1 MLRDSSVPQQMILNK
16 ERVFAMANKNTN
28 KISDFFRSMG
38 TGLKNFGT
46 ALAGYFRDFGI
57 AVVKGDIWVK
67 LSLLIMG
74 AGYFARKQIVNGI
87 LMMLVQ
93 VGFIL
98 MLVLYGIPNLAKFGS
113 LGTVPYEQTF
123 DPLTMKATINNYDNS
138 FLILLNSIIML
149 FIIFVFILF
158 YIHNLKCVYRLQKK
172 QANGEHINTFKE
184 DLRVMVNGKF
194 HITLLTLPTL
204 GMVS

>member
-1 MLRDSSVPQQMILNK
+1 
-16 ERVFAMANKNTN
+16 
-28 KISDFFRSMG
+28 
-38 TGLKNFGT
+38 
-46 ALAGYFRDFGI
+46 
-57 AVVKGDIWVK
+57 
-67 LSLLIMG
+67 
-74 AGYFARKQIVNGI
+74 
-87 LMMLVQ
+87 
-93 VGFIL
+93 

-184 DLRVMVNGKF
+184 DLRVMVN
-194 HITLLTLPTL
+194 
-204 GMVS
+204 